1 MSIKTIG
8 HPSLASDL
16 YVKMSQLIQEID
28 MPAVAVC
35 KAGDEIVGI
44 YPEIFQACVR
54 TAWSAVRHFN
64 PRNTL

>member
-1 MSIKTIG
+1 MSIKIIG

-16 YVKMSQLIQEID
+16 CVKMSQLIQEID

-35 KAGDEIVGI
+35 KAGDEIVGHLPRNI
-44 YPEIFQACVR
+44 PTTY
-54 TAWSAVRHFN
+54 WSAVRHFN